1 MRRLRLPVLS
11 LAVILP
17 ASADFSYVRT
27 TKTSASP
34 TIQTTKQFLK
44 GQKLRMEHGDVAS
57 IVDFTS
63 RTITTI
69 DNKRKV
75 YTVHRLPGTQD
86 AQKTV
91 ASPSPATPP
100 MNADMRETGQKKK
113 IGAYHAK
120 EVVLTMDA
128 GTSPITGNQMQ
139 LEAEVWLAS
148 DVPGMRELQAFQR
161 EGNAMSPA
169 PAAGGASA
177 GLEKMIA
184 GLQQKTAGMDGLP
197 VLQVVKIR
205 SSKDGPAMIEMTM
218 ETSGFSTA
226 SLADSL
232 FAVPAG
238 YRKSGAAG
246 AGKPG
251 TKAPPAANGEVA
263 HPSH

>member
-75 YTVHRLPGTQD
+75 YTVHKLPDGQG
-86 AQKTV
+86 AAKTAASLSRV
-91 ASPSPATPP
+91 APQIH
-100 MNADMRETGQKKK
+100 DVRESGRKKK

-197 VLQVVKIR
+197 VLEVVKLR
-205 SSKDGPAMIEMTM
+205 SSKDGPAMIEITL
-218 ETSGFSTA
+218 ETGGFSTA
-226 SLADSL
+226 PLPDSL

-238 YRKSGAAG
+238 YRRSVAPNTD
-246 AGKPG
+246 KPG
-251 TKAPPAANGEVA
+251 TKVPQTVNHEAA